1 MHSDPGAFTPLPPG
15 ATFTADSDALSCADA
30 APPDGKARA
39 PFTPEQVESLNAY
52 QRSGDW
58 HPFTCGRCGAALAA
72 DTHGWLCPTPACLYQ
87 QDWAHPFMADW
98 SWRRVPVGGPPA
110 PDDDPDDASAPGPP
124 QSCAEAAA
132 HCLHLLESLLAE
144 ECVRVAWAAAEGL
157 VAAARA
163 EMREA
168 CAKVAEDWGWS
179 DKPDHAHGIAEA
191 IRALP
196 LEVPR

>member
-1 MHSDPGAFTPLPPG
+1 MHPSDPDSTHAGAFFALDGDAIYPDPG
-15 ATFTADSDALSCADA
+15 FSEPALRVGDEYARID
-30 APPDGKARA
+30 PPD
-39 PFTPEQVESLNAY
+39 PV
-52 QRSGDW
+52 
-58 HPFTCGRCGAALAA
+58 A
-72 DTHGWLCPTPACLYQ
+72 DPT
-87 QDWAHPFMADW
+87 AHP
-98 SWRRVPVGGPPA
+98 PL
-110 PDDDPDDASAPGPP
+110 P

-132 HCLHLLESLLAE
+132 HCLHLLESMLAE

-191 IRALP
+191 IRAMP